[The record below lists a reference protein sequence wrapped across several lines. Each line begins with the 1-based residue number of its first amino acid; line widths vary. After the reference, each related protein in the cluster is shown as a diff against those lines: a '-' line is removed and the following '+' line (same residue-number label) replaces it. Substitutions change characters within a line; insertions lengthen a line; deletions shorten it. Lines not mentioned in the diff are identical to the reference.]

1 MFKSI
6 ITASTVALT
15 ALTLSSL
22 PIYAQNET
30 SPGST
35 PESTPS
41 SAPEST
47 PSSTPESTPSS
58 TPSSTQ
64 RTLDNTDAIAFFRAQ
79 NLARQAAE
87 KANGGLGNYRAESS
101 MYGPAPKAPYVD
113 NGNGTWTFTF
123 KGHRPGSDVDTYESV
138 VTVSRE
144 GNVTIDY
151 NGAVRSG
158 TSTPSTTPSTP

>member
-15 ALTLSSL
+15 ALTLSSF
-22 PIYAQNET
+22 PIYAQTET
-30 SPGST
+30 TPSPTPETTPSST

-41 SAPEST
+41 SAPETT
-47 PSSTPESTPSS
+47 PSSSPN
-58 TPSSTQ
+58 STQ
-64 RTLDNTDAIAFFRAQ
+64 TTIDNTDAIAFFRAQ

-101 MYGPAPKAPYVD
+101 MYGPATKAPYVD
-113 NGNGTWTFTF
+113 NGNGSWTFTF

-144 GNVTIDY
+144 GNVSIDY

-158 TSTPSTTPSTP
+158 TSTPSTSPSTP

>member
-1 MFKSI
+1 MLKQI
-6 ITASTVALT
+6 ATASVVMLT

-22 PIYAQNET
+22 PIYAQTE
-30 SPGST
+30 PAT
-35 PESTPS
+35 PE
-41 SAPEST
+41 
-47 PSSTPESTPSS
+47 S

-87 KANGGLGNYRAESS
+87 KANGGLGRYRAESS
-101 MYGPAPKAPYVD
+101 MYGPATKAPFVD

-123 KGHRPGSDVDTYESV
+123 KGHAPGSDVDTYESV
-138 VTVSRE
+138 VTVSKD

-151 NGAVRSG
+151 NGEVRSG
-158 TSTPSTTPSTP
+158 TSSPSSTPTTP

>member
-6 ITASTVALT
+6 TTAFAIALT
-15 ALTLSSL
+15 ALTVGSLST
-22 PIYAQNET
+22 YAQTDT
-30 SPGST
+30 S
-35 PESTPS
+35 PS
-41 SAPEST
+41 SAPD
-47 PSSTPESTPSS
+47 STPSS
-58 TPSSTQ
+58 TPSST
-64 RTLDNTDAIAFFRAQ
+64 RRRLDNAEAIALFRAQ

-101 MYGPAPKAPYVD
+101 MYGPATKAHYVD

-138 VTVSRE
+138 VTVSRD
-144 GNVTIDY
+144 GNVAIDY

-158 TSTPSTTPSTP
+158 TSTPSTTP